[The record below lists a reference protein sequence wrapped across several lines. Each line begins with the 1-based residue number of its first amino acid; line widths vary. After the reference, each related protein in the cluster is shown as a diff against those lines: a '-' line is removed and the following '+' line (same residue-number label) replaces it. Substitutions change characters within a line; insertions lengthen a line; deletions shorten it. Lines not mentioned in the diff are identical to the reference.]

1 MMSLPGFSNVDPPVQ
16 REDAVNQILPSIAVE
31 ERGLR
36 HILHTE
42 GEKMQYNP
50 GMLPGLSGPAGD
62 LRRSGGVPVQFC
74 GSEE

>member
-1 MMSLPGFSNVDPPVQ
+1 MMSLPGFSNVDP
-16 REDAVNQILPSIAVE
+16 VNQILPSIAVE